1 MFVPNNTWT
10 HDICVLALVNEE
22 ATPNRDRLDQLKS
35 AGLGKK
41 RIAFNKNG
49 DHAYFIKKLEEEFPQ
64 LQSQQGAIE
73 VLRSTGGGAGIRPIT
88 PIPMGSQGYSI
99 KDLRS
104 SINSAILYVRP
115 LQTDLNLEVIQDN
128 RESPRVT
135 CVHCGKEVSLP
146 DMRAH
151 SQSIE
156 CSLARPGT
164 STSTCT
170 VDLMSDETSDI
181 EETDFEPGLRIQATG
196 HATSQPV
203 PSCTSTT
210 SSSGKL
216 AFLQEMFP
224 SVPADTLSE
233 VARTSATIDDAV
245 EELVRKPATK
255 TLEEVLREYRENTQA
270 TEEINI
276 TVERKNIWCHILAF
290 YKKGLNDKERLKKK
304 LVVSFEGEE
313 GIDAGALSAE
323 FFQLALDQI
332 KTRLFQGKVDRVIP
346 IKDSTKLMLFRIAG
360 MVLGHSLLHH
370 GPCFPVL
377 CPAVYYYLVGKSEDV
392 AIHLNKEDI
401 PLTAG
406 SEAMVNLIRELDECE
421 TADDLSN
428 CLTDQ
433 HVWDLISACHW
444 PNEVC
449 VTLQNKG
456 L

>member
-1 MFVPNNTWT
+1 MLIIYYNSYNRRCFPSLGGIRSSPYSAQRPRRGNVAPRRPFFVPNNTWT

-88 PIPMGSQGYSI
+88 PIPMGSQGYCI

-146 DMRAH
+146 DLRAH

-156 CSLARPGT
+156 CSLARPCT
-164 STSTCT
+164 STSTST
-170 VDLMSDETSDI
+170 VDLTSDETSGID
-181 EETDFEPGLRIQATG
+181 ETDFEPDLRIQATG
-196 HATSQPV
+196 HASSQRV

-210 SSSGKL
+210 FSSGKL
-216 AFLQEMFP
+216 AFLQE
-224 SVPADTLSE
+224 
-233 VARTSATIDDAV
+233 
-245 EELVRKPATK
+245 
-255 TLEEVLREYRENTQA
+255 
-270 TEEINI
+270 I
-276 TVERKNIWCHILAF
+276 TVERGNIWCHILAF
-290 YKKGLNDKERLKKK
+290 YKKALNDKERLKKK
-304 LVVSFEGEE
+304 LVVSFEGKV

-332 KTRLFQGKVDRVIP
+332 KKRLFQGKVDRVTP
-346 IKDSTKLMLFRIAG
+346 IKDSTKLVLFRIAE
-360 MVLGHSLLHH
+360 MVLGHLLLHH

-377 CPAVYYYLVGKSEDV
+377 CPAVYYYSVGKCEHV

-428 CLTDQ
+428 CLSDQ
-433 HVWDLISACHW
+433 HVWDLISSSHW

-449 VTLQNKG
+449 VPLQNKG